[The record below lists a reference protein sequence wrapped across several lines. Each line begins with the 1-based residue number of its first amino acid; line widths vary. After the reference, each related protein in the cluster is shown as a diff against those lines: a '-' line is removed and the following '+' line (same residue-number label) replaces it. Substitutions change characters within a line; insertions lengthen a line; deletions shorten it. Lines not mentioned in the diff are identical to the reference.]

1 MQMNTIMMMPA
12 VVGILT
18 PVKVTAVRMPVAICM
33 ADMMLPHTTN
43 KGLRPCLQISWHC
56 VRQCR
61 RHGHRPTLEGTF
73 SVQAGLQSVC
83 AITPMIGRQHAWH
96 L

>member
-33 ADMMLPHTTN
+33 AAMMQPHTRNRTF
-43 KGLRPCLQISWHC
+43 RPCLQCQLALCGTLQDTWT
-56 VRQCR
+56 Q
-61 RHGHRPTLEGTF
+61 GHRIKGNL
-73 SVQAGLQSVC
+73 SV
-83 AITPMIGRQHAWH
+83 
-96 L
+96 

>member
-33 ADMMLPHTTN
+33 ADIMAPHTRN
-43 KGLRPCLQISWHC
+43 RGLRPCLQC
-56 VRQCR
+56 QL
-61 RHGHRPTLEGTF
+61 TLCEAMQEKWTQAQSQGRCF
-73 SVQAGLQSVC
+73 SAGWLAKSLC
-83 AITPMIGRQHAWH
+83 W
-96 L
+96 